1 MQRATVIIGHQREFS
16 HARGIEIMRTAK
28 NAVWLLYVLCPFL
41 TLSHPLSEKKEAPV
55 LVPKSQAIIIRI
67 FVKDKK
73 ETKRVKIR
81 KRRDKEETTSA

>member
-41 TLSHPLSEKKEAPV
+41 TLSHPLSEKKIE
-55 LVPKSQAIIIRI
+55 
-67 FVKDKK
+67 KK
-73 ETKRVKIR
+73 IERRRKKKRLYWYQR
-81 KRRDKEETTSA
+81 ARPSLSEFS